1 MAYFLNLSLVGQC
14 PGRRPF
20 ALWTAFMD
28 KMYKGLSRD
37 EAIQKRIREA
47 KKRVKSSDGFKA
59 YKNYAVAEPS
69 DNGSAGDPDKGALN
83 VVVS

>member
-1 MAYFLNLSLVGQC
+1 MQLELKNIDQLLDRAGIAIS
-14 PGRRPF
+14 
-20 ALWTAFMD
+20 
-28 KMYKGLSRD
+28 D

>member
-1 MAYFLNLSLVGQC
+1 
-14 PGRRPF
+14 
-20 ALWTAFMD
+20 MD

-69 DNGSAGDPDKGALN
+69 DNGSATAMGVL
-83 VVVS
+83 